1 MKKIFNKESY
11 TKEIGAR
18 IKEFAEK
25 KFGSVSA
32 LSEAIEIN
40 HTQLLN
46 YIYRKE
52 KQPLPG
58 AEILFKLHEAG
69 CDINWLLSGKHSH
82 DKLGEN
88 KILQKYDV
96 DEIIKAIE
104 VYELLKKKI

>member
-1 MKKIFNKESY
+1 MKKAFNKESF

-32 LSEAIEIN
+32 LSDAIEVN

-58 AEILFKLHEAG
+58 TEILFKLYQVG
-69 CDINWLLSGKHSH
+69 CDINWLLSGKHSY

-88 KILQKYDV
+88 KLLQKYDV
-96 DEIIKAIE
+96 NEISKAIE
-104 VYELLKKKI
+104 VYEMLKKKI